1 MLNIRIMISIV
12 LFLATGQAY
21 SQSFPQTGP
30 CPGGAVPSNGRCVS
44 PAEAAA
50 NRGSGTSRPAYTE
63 VWEDR
68 YGAIAVDPKSG
79 TMGAAE
85 GASSRRRAINEAL
98 KLCGNSGCVAM
109 AHVRNGCLA
118 SAWGGRTGYY
128 KFAEDIQ
135 TAENKAIQACWGE
148 FSDCRLTYS
157 YCSLPVRVR

>member
-118 SAWGGRTGYY
+118 SAWGGPVITSSLRISRQLKTRQFKHVGGS
-128 KFAEDIQ
+128 FPIADSPI
-135 TAENKAIQACWGE
+135 AIAASQSE
-148 FSDCRLTYS
+148 
-157 YCSLPVRVR
+157 